1 MAAYH
6 FRGRAG
12 SEIEFFQ
19 MQEEAFQL
27 SDQQQEDDAVCK
39 LWCCMSVL
47 AIPTARY
54 EHLVPS
60 WTLCRVGPNYRKSI
74 TGGGSLAPS
83 YWILTMMY
91 TAVLY
96 RILLSRSYS
105 APACGVKQRDQART
119 CEQNEPFLSSSQ
131 AFFHSDIKG
140 TNTLKKGTRA
150 PVRQRLTLQSSMLC
164 ELKEVAPPL

>member
-1 MAAYH
+1 MRIGWVNGRTNKLLFHLPHGLQLNKDCQDNAVNLSTTTRKKPWRETLAAYH

-60 WTLCRVGPNYRKSI
+60 WTLCRVGPSYRKSI

-96 RILLSRSYS
+96 RILLPPSYS
-105 APACGVKQRDQART
+105 VPACGVKQRDQA
-119 CEQNEPFLSSSQ
+119 
-131 AFFHSDIKG
+131 
-140 TNTLKKGTRA
+140 
-150 PVRQRLTLQSSMLC
+150 
-164 ELKEVAPPL
+164 